1 MGMSLRSR
9 RARWG
14 AAALAAL
21 ALGVG
26 VTVTLPAS
34 AGPAGQDAAPAADG
48 PSYQAHGAQTTR
60 SAADAGAADAT
71 VAAAAMATNLSYTT
85 VEPCRAFDSRQAGGP
100 FGFGDG
106 FFLAFAGFCGLPD
119 DGSVKAVM
127 ANVISVDAS
136 GTGYVRATAWDPA
149 ITSPGATILNFNNRL
164 VSSNAV
170 PLPMC
175 DVAVM
180 PACDWDVDLWI
191 PAAARSNIV
200 IDVIGYFS

>member
-9 RARWG
+9 RVRWG

-34 AGPAGQDAAPAADG
+34 AGPAGQDAARAADG
-48 PSYQAHGAQTTR
+48 PAYEAHGALAAR
-60 SAADAGAADAT
+60 AAGDASAAEASL
-71 VAAAAMATNLSYTT
+71 AAAALATNLTYST
-85 VEPCRAFDSRQAGGP
+85 VEPCRHFDSRDVGGP

-106 FFLAFAGFCGLPD
+106 FFLRFGGFCGVPA

-127 ANVISVDAS
+127 ANVISVNAS
-136 GTGYVRATAWDPA
+136 GTGYVRATAWDP
-149 ITSPGATILNFNNRL
+149 TFSSPGATILNFNNGL

-170 PLPMC
+170 PLPVC
-175 DVAVM
+175 DVTVLT
-180 PACDWDVDLWI
+180 CDWDVDLWI

-200 IDVIGYFS
+200 IDVLGYFS